1 VPEALQTLHE
11 ALADALR
18 RAGLPVES
26 RPLRPHVTLARHAA
40 HAEFPAEP
48 LDVVWR
54 VEGYALVESRLA
66 TGEYRVV
73 ERYAASHSLRANSSS
88 SR

>member
-40 HAEFPAEP
+40 HVEFPAEP

-73 ERYAASHSLRANSSS
+73 ERYAALK
-88 SR
+88 